1 MKVILEGGENG
12 WIRHMPL
19 YSFTLDCVKCVLI
32 SYHIS
37 IINANSITGEAADWY
52 EAFKPVKQ
60 WKKQTKKTLL
70 LSVAC
75 TNP

>member
-1 MKVILEGGENG
+1 M
-12 WIRHMPL
+12 
-19 YSFTLDCVKCVLI
+19 LDCVKCDLI

>member
-1 MKVILEGGENG
+1 M
-12 WIRHMPL
+12 
-19 YSFTLDCVKCVLI
+19 LDCAKCVLI

-60 WKKQTKKTLL
+60 WKKQTKKPFYCLWPAQTLSL
-70 LSVAC
+70 
-75 TNP
+75 

>member
-1 MKVILEGGENG
+1 M
-12 WIRHMPL
+12 
-19 YSFTLDCVKCVLI
+19 LDCVKCVLI

-52 EAFKPVKQ
+52 EASKPVKQ

>member
-1 MKVILEGGENG
+1 M
-12 WIRHMPL
+12 
-19 YSFTLDCVKCVLI
+19 LDCVKCVLI

-52 EAFKPVKQ
+52 EASKPVKQ
-60 WKKQTKKTLL
+60 WKKQTKKPLL